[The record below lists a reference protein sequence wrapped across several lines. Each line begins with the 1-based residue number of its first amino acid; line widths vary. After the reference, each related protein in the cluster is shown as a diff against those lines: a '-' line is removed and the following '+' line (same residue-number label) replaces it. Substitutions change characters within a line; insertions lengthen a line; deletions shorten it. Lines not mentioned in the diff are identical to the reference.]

1 MSKKTI
7 LITGATR
14 GIGWAIAQAAA
25 QENYHVILNGR
36 DPEQLALR
44 VETLKNNYPDSKIDA
59 LLFDVTDRV
68 AIAQAALSV
77 GKIDVL
83 INNAGI
89 ALDSWWIKMS
99 PEVWDEVIATNL
111 TGVFNVTHF
120 LTENIK
126 DGGQIVMMSSRSAL
140 FGNMG
145 QANYAASK
153 AALIALSK
161 TLAQELK
168 RRDIRVNCLAPEAMT
183 EMTVPAI
190 EKVKKRYDGK
200 LPEEWQIGS
209 SQQVADFVVHHLFHT
224 DQTGQV
230 YAVNGDEIGYWEE
243 PLFHNLPRDA
253 YHRFS

>member
-1 MSKKTI
+1 MTNKTI

-36 DPEQLALR
+36 DSEQLALR
-44 VETLKNNYPDSKIDA
+44 VKMLKNNYPDSKIDA

-89 ALDSWWIKMS
+89 ALDNWWTKMS
-99 PEVWDEVIATNL
+99 PNDWDDVIATNL

-120 LTENIK
+120 LTDNIK
-126 DGGQIVMMSSRSAL
+126 DGGQIVMMTSRSAML
-140 FGNMG
+140 GNMG

-153 AALIALSK
+153 AGLIALTK

-168 RRDIRVNCLAPEAMT
+168 RRDIRVNCLSPAAMT
-183 EMTVPAI
+183 DMTVPAM
-190 EKVKKRYDGK
+190 EKVKQRYDGN

-209 SQQVADFVVHHLFHT
+209 SQQVAAFVVDHLLHT

-230 YAVNGDEIGYWEE
+230 YAVNGDEIGYWDE
-243 PLFHNLPRDA
+243 PT
-253 YHRFS
+253 YHTLRS